1 MCPWSILGFTKCCPE
16 YWSHIQND
24 GIAIGVYIVVMH
36 RDEAQRGWETGADFL
51 EGQLSA
57 FSCDVTA
64 VNAGMDPLMGELQS
78 LMAHIHNLEGCF
90 YFGLSSASKKVME
103 VFSAFLVVPYQNQ
116 S

>member
-1 MCPWSILGFTKCCPE
+1 
-16 YWSHIQND
+16 
-24 GIAIGVYIVVMH
+24 MH

-78 LMAHIHNLEGCF
+78 LMAHIQNLEGCF
-90 YFGLSSASKKVME
+90 
-103 VFSAFLVVPYQNQ
+103 
-116 S
+116 